1 MLNLNHLQN
10 TYNIYERK
18 RYKKGWFFLE
28 KLIFQRL
35 LTSVTAPIQLKYDVQ
50 FSLFSRGLLQSNKHK
65 TTPDWL
71 LLVVEQVPETKYTYN
86 GAS

>member
-18 RYKKGWFFLE
+18 RYKKPFLE

-35 LTSVTAPIQLKYDVQ
+35 LTSVSAPIQLEYDVQ